1 VQREVRASAVIRTG
15 FKVAP
20 KRDLNLDMPCAADP
34 RPGKILKK
42 ALKTPDVPLDSG
54 LLYGKEVLD

>member
-1 VQREVRASAVIRTG
+1 
-15 FKVAP
+15 VATSLP
-20 KRDLNLDMPCAADP
+20 PYI
-34 RPGKILKK
+34 KILKK

>member
-1 VQREVRASAVIRTG
+1 MKLSPTDDLRWSIAGRVALQRNLVRW
-15 FKVAP
+15 P
-20 KRDLNLDMPCAADP
+20 PPCTP
-34 RPGKILKK
+34 YIKILKK